1 MDQRQLVFP
10 QGKEEICKE
19 EVVESQGAVA
29 EGRQID
35 LQKERPIGIL
45 CVGLPCGLDW
55 RGGRRQGKN
64 PCESDHEERERN
76 IERDRTYC
84 FGELM
89 NAGVSCNVASSENC
103 ICVD

>member
-35 LQKERPIGIL
+35 LQKERPMGIL

-55 RGGRRQGKN
+55 RGGRSQGKN
-64 PCESDHEERERN
+64 PCESDHEVRERRL
-76 IERDRTYC
+76 ESGYGSTWLPWAC
-84 FGELM
+84 AWPVGK
-89 NAGVSCNVASSENC
+89 G
-103 ICVD
+103 